1 MRRSLT
7 LLAGVATA
15 TALLASGCGA
25 GQIAE
30 TAEMK
35 PAVPGTNGQ
44 LDVAQNQ
51 SLSVRNA
58 MVAYDGSE
66 GYQVGADAPLE
77 VWIFNDTSETV
88 SVTVS
93 TPNAKAVTL
102 SGGETASPSPSPSP
116 AESASPSPDAS
127 GSPAPS
133 PSPEAPP
140 APEPASIEIAA
151 GSFAAFSEST
161 KQHLVLTGLTEEL
174 KPGETVELT
183 FDFGNGRTLKLDV
196 PVGTPLSPAPRAS
209 AETDEGEH

>member
-1 MRRSLT
+1 MDLQRHLGDRLRDGVHSERQGGDPLRR
-7 LLAGVATA
+7 
-15 TALLASGCGA
+15 
-25 GQIAE
+25 
-30 TAEMK
+30 
-35 PAVPGTNGQ
+35 
-44 LDVAQNQ
+44 
-51 SLSVRNA
+51 R
-58 MVAYDGSE
+58 DG
-66 GYQVGADAPLE
+66 L
-77 VWIFNDTSETV
+77 
-88 SVTVS
+88 
-93 TPNAKAVTL
+93 
-102 SGGETASPSPSPSP
+102 PSPSPSP